1 LVSTVWAIER
11 RMTGEGLKV
20 AMNSDGQHA
29 SHGQRNMGNRALFPV
44 PIRGR
49 LLHQVS
55 VLDVAFAVATCALIG
70 VVPAAAQP
78 EVIRCLSPE
87 APMTELPVDVL
98 AEYRTEIAAE
108 FEAYFSSVS
117 EHIACLDE
125 ERARILDE
133 ARAATEAYTRLINTI
148 PVRKDLP

>member
-1 LVSTVWAIER
+1 MSTR
-11 RMTGEGLKV
+11 L
-20 AMNSDGQHA
+20 DGRHA
-29 SHGQRNMGNRALFPV
+29 SHSPRNKGNRAPFPV
-44 PIRGR
+44 SIRGK
-49 LLHQVS
+49 LLRQVS
-55 VLDVAFAVATCALIG
+55 VLRVTFAVVTCAMIG
-70 VVPAAAQP
+70 VAPAAAQP
-78 EVIRCLSPE
+78 EAIRCLPPE

-108 FEAYFSSVS
+108 FEAYFSSVT

-125 ERARILDE
+125 ERARVLDE

>member
-1 LVSTVWAIER
+1 
-11 RMTGEGLKV
+11 
-20 AMNSDGQHA
+20 MNSEERCA
-29 SHGQRNMGNRALFPV
+29 SQGLQNKGAYALFQVPMPV
-44 PIRGR
+44 RNSR
-49 LLHQVS
+49 S
-55 VLDVAFAVATCALIG
+55 VRVLRVVYAVVACTAFG
-70 VVPAAAQP
+70 VVPASAQP
-78 EVIRCLSPE
+78 EVIRCLPPE

-108 FEAYFSSVS
+108 FEAYFSSIT

-125 ERARILDE
+125 ERARVLDE

>member
-1 LVSTVWAIER
+1 MSTKLSGPQR
-11 RMTGEGLKV
+11 
-20 AMNSDGQHA
+20 
-29 SHGQRNMGNRALFPV
+29 SHGQRNKRNRAPFPV
-44 PIRGR
+44 PIRGN
-49 LLHQVS
+49 LLSQVG
-55 VLDVAFAVATCALIG
+55 VLRVALAVVTCALFG

-78 EVIRCLSPE
+78 EVIRCLPPE

-108 FEAYFSSVS
+108 FEAYFSSIT

-125 ERARILDE
+125 ERARVMDE

>member
-1 LVSTVWAIER
+1 MSIKSR
-11 RMTGEGLKV
+11 GR
-20 AMNSDGQHA
+20 HA
-29 SHGQRNMGNRALFPV
+29 SHGLQNKGNRTPFRV
-44 PIRGR
+44 PIRA
-49 LLHQVS
+49 LLLRQVD
-55 VLDVAFAVATCALIG
+55 VLRVAFAVAACTLIG

-78 EVIRCLSPE
+78 EVIRCLPPE

-108 FEAYFSSVS
+108 FEAYFSSIS

-125 ERARILDE
+125 ERARAMIE
-133 ARAATEAYTRLINTI
+133 ARAATEAYSRLINTI